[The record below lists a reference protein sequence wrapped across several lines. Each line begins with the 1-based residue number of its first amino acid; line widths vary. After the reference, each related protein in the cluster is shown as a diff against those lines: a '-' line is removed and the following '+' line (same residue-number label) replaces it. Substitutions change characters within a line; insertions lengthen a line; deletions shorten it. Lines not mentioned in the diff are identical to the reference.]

1 MEMSKTVPMRSF
13 FVLLGLI
20 ASAEVLLMLTVN
32 VVLEDDPYWVR
43 AIADAGIL
51 ATVCA
56 PFLLNYQLR
65 PLLMAYHDNLT
76 GLPNRL
82 LFYDRLAQA
91 LIVAKREKRNCAV
104 IFMDLD
110 RFKPVNDTYGH
121 RVGDTVLRQVAERI
135 RSCVRGSDTVA
146 RIGGDEFT
154 VLLPSIVEAAD
165 AEKVVQKIETELSK
179 PFEVNGRL
187 IELGVSAGIALY
199 PEDGNDG
206 TALLDAADD
215 AMYCA
220 KLSNETTYCMAS
232 RSIC

>member
-1 MEMSKTVPMRSF
+1 MSNTVPMQSF
-13 FVLLGLI
+13 FVLLCLI
-20 ASAEVLLMLTVN
+20 AATEMLLMVTLN
-32 VVLEDDPYWVR
+32 VMLEDTSYPYWVR
-43 AIADAGIL
+43 ALADAAIL
-51 ATVCA
+51 AAICA

-91 LIVAKREKRNCAV
+91 LIAAKREKRNCAV

-121 RVGDTVLRQVAERI
+121 RVGDTVLRQVAERV
-135 RSCVRGSDTVA
+135 RSCVRESDTVA

-154 VLLPSIVEAAD
+154 VLLPVIVEAAD
-165 AEKVVQKIETELSK
+165 AEKVVQKIEAELFR
-179 PFEVNGRL
+179 PFEVNGRH

-199 PEDGNDG
+199 PDHGKDG
-206 TALLDAADD
+206 TTLLDAADD

-220 KLSNETTYCMAS
+220 KLSQEVTHCMAS
-232 RSIC
+232 RSIH